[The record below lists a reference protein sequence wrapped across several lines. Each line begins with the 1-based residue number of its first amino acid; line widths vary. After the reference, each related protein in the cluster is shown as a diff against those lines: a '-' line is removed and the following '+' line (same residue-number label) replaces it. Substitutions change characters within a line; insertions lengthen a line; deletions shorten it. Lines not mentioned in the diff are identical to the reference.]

1 MDFGIIDIVVSTM
14 EDVETFQNSTGKQK
28 REHALRRIKHT
39 VGPETYEKYEDFLPI
54 LIDFIIA
61 ISKKEY
67 LLNLNEIKNCYKKC
81 FSCINLEL

>member
-1 MDFGIIDIVVSTM
+1 MDFGIIDIAVSTT
-14 EDVETFQNSTGKQK
+14 EDVKTFQNSTGKQK
-28 REHALRRIKHT
+28 REHALRRIKDI
-39 VGPETYEKYEDFLPI
+39 VGPETYAKYDDLLPI

-67 LLNLNEIKNCYKKC
+67 LLKLNEIKKCYKKC